1 VALKKIVD
9 AFQNATD
16 AQRTYRE
23 IMFLFALKDHE
34 NIIKLL
40 DVIKADNNK
49 DIYLIFEFMGNP
61 FEQSQ
66 FSLAY
71 VE

>member
-1 VALKKIVD
+1 
-9 AFQNATD
+9 
-16 AQRTYRE
+16 
-23 IMFLFALKDHE
+23 MFLFALKDHE

-61 FEQSQ
+61 FDQSQ
-66 FSLAY
+66 FLASLT
-71 VE
+71 